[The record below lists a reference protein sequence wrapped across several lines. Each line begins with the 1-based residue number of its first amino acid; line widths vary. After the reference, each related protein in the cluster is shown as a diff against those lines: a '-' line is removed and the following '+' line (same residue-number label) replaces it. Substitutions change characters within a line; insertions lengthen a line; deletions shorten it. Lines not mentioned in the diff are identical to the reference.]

1 MDTTETDLL
10 RRRARAAYEFGRL
23 RKGLAAAAL
32 TAPLVLLA
40 VSCGAG
46 LTLSCLLEI
55 GLVIAVVALVWR
67 GEGYEAGAMPGLL
80 VGAVPF
86 AASFGLRYA
95 MHAPPEHCAG
105 CETPFAI
112 CFAGTFLFG
121 LLAGGVIALA
131 AARLRP
137 TWRPRAIASAV
148 LVAALAGSLGCA
160 FFGLT
165 GVLGL
170 WAGVTLVGTPVL
182 IVAAARRS
190 GA

>member
-1 MDTTETDLL
+1 MDTIDPDPLL
-10 RRRARAAYEFGRL
+10 RRARAAYEFGRL

-32 TAPLVLLA
+32 TAPMLLLA

-86 AASFGLRYA
+86 AAGFGLRYTV
-95 MHAPPEHCAG
+95 HAPPDDCSGCAM
-105 CETPFAI
+105 PFAL
-112 CFAGTFLFG
+112 CFAATFLFG
-121 LLAGGVIALA
+121 LLAGGVIAVA

-137 TWRPRAIASAV
+137 GWRSRSIASAV

-170 WAGVTLVGTPVL
+170 WAGVALVGTPVL
-182 IVAAARRS
+182 IVAAARR
-190 GA
+190 A